1 MNLTLFFRLILMS
14 IFQKNIAG
22 RAKMFG
28 EPLGY
33 HNVYFWCPRVWA
45 MDGWNISLQIH
56 SGNYCESNSGYR
68 MLGHTMQSVEWGFPS
83 SDEPLLKDTAEE
95 PDNITGTVGRISLE
109 DIENIFAKHGGVD
122 WEKTISIEQFE
133 GFVKD

>member
-14 IFQKNIAG
+14 IFQKWIA
-22 RAKMFG
+22 RKAKMFG
-28 EPLGY
+28 EPLKY
-33 HNVYFWCPRVWA
+33 RNTCFWCPRVWA

-56 SGNYCESNSGYR
+56 NGNYCESNSGYR

-83 SDEPLLKDTAEE
+83 SDEPLLGDT
-95 PDNITGTVGRISLE
+95 DDVGMISLE

-122 WEKTISIEQFE
+122 WEKTVSIEQFGE
-133 GFVKD
+133 FINE